1 MKYTI
6 LFDGGE
12 HYILNYPAGNNGG
25 AVNIRTALTA
35 DGCER
40 VLKQARG
47 RGCFEVEL

>member
-1 MKYTI
+1 MRYTI
-6 LFDGGE
+6 LLDGGE

-47 RGCFEVEL
+47 RACFEVEL